1 MKIFIVLSSL
11 MVLILLGWQFAVTEP
26 INQIETSQISAVLAA
41 SVSNQTSGDMFVDM
55 INQARSQSGTSKVLY
70 DPILARYAEI
80 RAQDMIN
87 QNYYDHR
94 APNGNDFSSL
104 LPNMNLY
111 HCENLDMGVGSFEN
125 AIVSWTNSQDH
136 NDCMVHENV
145 SRVGY
150 AYADA
155 GAVMY
160 PDGLHN
166 TYILVAIFGE

>member
-1 MKIFIVLSSL
+1 MCYEDIHRPIVTNGAYSIG
-11 MVLILLGWQFAVTEP
+11 VAVRSYRADKP
-26 INQIETSQISAVLAA
+26 NRDIPNFCC
-41 SVSNQTSGDMFVDM
+41 DMFVDM